1 MAGEP
6 ASALATSDLSINYE
20 IGVKLFCKKKHAHRL
35 INHELVG
42 YGCHTH

>member
-6 ASALATSDLSINYE
+6 ASALATGDLSIYYE
-20 IGVKLFCKKKHAHRL
+20 IGVRLFCKKHAHLL
-35 INHELVG
+35 IIHELIC